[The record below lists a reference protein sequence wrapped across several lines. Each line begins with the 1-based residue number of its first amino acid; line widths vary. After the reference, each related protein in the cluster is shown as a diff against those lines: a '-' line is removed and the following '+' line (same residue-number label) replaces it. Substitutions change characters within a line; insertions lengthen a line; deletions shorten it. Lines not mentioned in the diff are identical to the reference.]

1 MDGNVSLLLFPTYH
15 RHPSPAQP
23 SPAQPSSGR
32 WPTQACGWIILR
44 TPSMSTFFCAHLSTS
59 YFSYYF
65 FFPSQNAKICLAP
78 PRCKSMSCPMFGIC
92 WRPMT
97 DETVWLSDSET
108 LLIISASVQC
118 LMQLSTNTVAA
129 AFNLFIVYHQLTSG
143 CLYSCNQHIQ
153 CRRDWTKRWREDN
166 ENIMFCK
173 VFPLC
178 DSRCCWKMS

>member
-1 MDGNVSLLLFPTYH
+1 MDGNGSLLLFPTYH

-23 SPAQPSSGR
+23 SPAQQR
-32 WPTQACGWIILR
+32 AV
-44 TPSMSTFFCAHLSTS
+44 TS
-59 YFSYYF
+59 PGMWLDHTADTKLVNLLLCPLEYFLLLHHF

>member
-1 MDGNVSLLLFPTYH
+1 MWLDHTADTKLVNLLLGP
-15 RHPSPAQP
+15 
-23 SPAQPSSGR
+23 
-32 WPTQACGWIILR
+32 LE
-44 TPSMSTFFCAHLSTS
+44 
-59 YFSYYF
+59 YFLLLHHF